1 MKLVRYKS
9 TFKILLAVFFVLA
22 GMLHFLKTPLYVQ
35 VMPPYLPYPLE
46 LVYISG
52 FFEILGGLGVLIPSV
67 RRLAGYGLIA
77 LLIAVFPANIYMA
90 ASSMQSE
97 GMSVF
102 SLLLLL
108 RLPLQLVFVAWVYW
122 CTKEP

>member
-35 VMPPYLPYPLE
+35 VMPPYLPFPLE

-52 FFEILGGLGVLIPSV
+52 FFEILGGLGVLIPLV

-77 LLIAVFPANIYMA
+77 LLIAVFPANIHMA